1 MSCHLET
8 ESVSAACYCAAAV
21 AAGTNRDKLQN
32 SRRAS
37 VSSQERALRL
47 FPVLFLS
54 FVHYIHFYLCTSS
67 SDSTT
72 TLSNRGAEQRKERRE
87 SRGGGGVWENRDARS
102 AACNHGQ
109 MLHVALV
116 IQACVHVA
124 VVILTCLLLPQ
135 AMKLRGRKVRVSKT
149 IIGPSVG
156 DAPARVT
163 MQLDSD
169 PHKDSHSGWITGSK
183 LTGKSTKT
191 NNPAL
196 DS

>member
-1 MSCHLET
+1 MPLRNGVSFSHLLLCSSSGSRNEQRQVTKQQKGFSVFSRESALFVSCLVSLVCVLHMS
-8 ESVSAACYCAAAV
+8 
-21 AAGTNRDKLQN
+21 
-32 SRRAS
+32 
-37 VSSQERALRL
+37 
-47 FPVLFLS
+47 LS
-54 FVHYIHFYLCTSS
+54 MCTSS

-87 SRGGGGVWENRDARS
+87 SRGGGSVWENRDARS
-102 AACNHGQ
+102 AACNHGE

-135 AMKLRGRKVRVSKT
+135 AVKLRGRKVRVSKT
-149 IIGPSVG
+149 IIGSSAG

-169 PHKDSHSGWITGSK
+169 PHKDPHSGWITGSK
-183 LTGKSTKT
+183 LTGKNAKT

-196 DS
+196 DG